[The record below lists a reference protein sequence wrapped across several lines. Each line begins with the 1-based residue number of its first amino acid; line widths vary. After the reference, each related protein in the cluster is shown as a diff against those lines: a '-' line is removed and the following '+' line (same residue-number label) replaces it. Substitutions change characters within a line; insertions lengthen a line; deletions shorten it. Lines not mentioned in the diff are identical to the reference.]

1 MILTKTRI
9 KRSFAKASV
18 TYDSVAE
25 LQRSAGRILIK
36 TIDAERLNGC
46 LLDLGCGTGFLTSQL
61 EAYSNHDIVIALDI
75 ALSMLQTMQKKM
87 VGQNGISYVCA
98 DAEHLPFIDKSIDS
112 VFSNLAL
119 QWCGN
124 LGGVFTDIK
133 RVLKPDGQLVFST
146 FGPLTLHELKVAWA
160 TVDNYN
166 HVNTFYTKEQLHHF
180 LNQSGFNNVDIK
192 STLYV
197 SRYNSVWKLMQELK
211 YLGAHN
217 VIAGRNKKITTK
229 TAMTNM
235 IAAYEKYKLGD
246 KIPATFEV
254 INVIATV

>member
-1 MILTKTRI
+1 M
-9 KRSFAKASV
+9 
-18 TYDSVAE
+18 
-25 LQRSAGRILIK
+25 
-36 TIDAERLNGC
+36 
-46 LLDLGCGTGFLTSQL
+46 
-61 EAYSNHDIVIALDI
+61 
-75 ALSMLQTMQKKM
+75 
-87 VGQNGISYVCA
+87 
-98 DAEHLPFIDKSIDS
+98 
-112 VFSNLAL
+112 
-119 QWCGN
+119 
-124 LGGVFTDIK
+124 
-133 RVLKPDGQLVFST
+133 
-146 FGPLTLHELKVAWA
+146 HELKVAWA

-180 LNQSGFNNVDIK
+180 LYQSGFNNVDIK

-211 YLGAHN
+211 YLGAHH